1 MNDKIGDAF
10 FSFLHTVDLT
20 NYKDQVFPKTKSK
33 EDAVAK
39 RLESVAR
46 FVKERYILHSRDL
59 VCSLQYLHDEYGTFC
74 VNNGLKKEC
83 KIEMNSRL
91 AKYKMVSF
99 KSGKDRNKFNIKFD
113 DLTRIAKNNKWLH
126 DTDEYL
132 FHTDVFDDLV
142 DQGLSSMT
150 KPEPTEVCIL
160 KKENGYLHEK
170 LKELEAQLEQEKLKA
185 FEAPQQKQETLTTE
199 DEQSTSGSEDEDEEV
214 VDTKPRITRPLSTRF
229 EIDLDGEFDAILHS
243 I

>member
-1 MNDKIGDAF
+1 
-10 FSFLHTVDLT
+10 
-20 NYKDQVFPKTKSK
+20 
-33 EDAVAK
+33 
-39 RLESVAR
+39 
-46 FVKERYILHSRDL
+46 
-59 VCSLQYLHDEYGTFC
+59 
-74 VNNGLKKEC
+74 
-83 KIEMNSRL
+83 
-91 AKYKMVSF
+91 MVSF

-150 KPEPTEVCIL
+150 KPEPTEVSIL

-214 VDTKPRITRPLSTRF
+214 VDTKPRIKRPLSTRF